1 VVLNPKS
8 TVRDAVK
15 AVATLVIGLAVLGLF
30 VVLLGG
36 HRFWEKLDAYVITFS
51 SVRDLTPGRP
61 VKFAG
66 LEIGRVQKIAID
78 PDDPSRVKVVIG
90 VNHDFVLY
98 DGTYA
103 TISQKGLVGDNYI
116 MLDLEAPVGPV
127 LVPGSAI
134 PERVSLS
141 VNDVAQRLGLLID
154 TVGPKFS
161 RAADGLEAMLSAK
174 NVAAVEALLAEAAG
188 LVAETRLSVSQVRT
202 DVSALATSART
213 NLDSG
218 GVAVRDMGRQAAAT
232 LQRADALMAG
242 LNEELTRTLSAFRQ
256 DTGAALGGV
265 TSLTTALETDWG
277 YDQVRLAEVL
287 ENLNRLINDLRGV
300 AQALKDRP
308 WRVLYPPEG
317 GATP

>member
-1 VVLNPKS
+1 MVLNPKS

-15 AVATLVIGLAVLGLF
+15 AVATLAIGLAVLGLF

-98 DGTYA
+98 GGTYA

-116 MLDLEAPVGPV
+116 MLDLEPPVGPV
-127 LVPGSAI
+127 LAPGSAI

-141 VNDVAQRLGLLID
+141 VNDVAQRLGMLID

-174 NVAAVEALLAEAAG
+174 NVAAVEALLAEAKG